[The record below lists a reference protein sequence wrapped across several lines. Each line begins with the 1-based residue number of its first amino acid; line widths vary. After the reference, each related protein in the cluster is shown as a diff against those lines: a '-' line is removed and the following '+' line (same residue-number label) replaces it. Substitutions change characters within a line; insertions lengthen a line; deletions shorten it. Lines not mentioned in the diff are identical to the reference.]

1 MLRSGASRKQ
11 IARVLNAAYA
21 GGLLSEDTFARRLDQ
36 LLEGRLIDPFRL
48 IGDLNFRSSRDAG
61 PMRFIASVLAALR
74 RIRIR
79 GARIEDR
86 PILLALDWGGGQRE
100 LLVGRDQSCD
110 VVISNLSVSRR
121 HARLHFRDGRWILQD
136 LNSTNGTLVNALRVG
151 RCELHPGDR
160 LIFGDEHVRV
170 D

>member
-61 PMRFIASVLAALR
+61 PMRFVGAVLGALR
-74 RIRIR
+74 PIR
-79 GARIEDR
+79 GARIEGR

-136 LNSTNGTLVNALRVG
+136 LDSTNGTLVNALRVG